1 MAESDQGHDFATITR
16 LISLPD
22 KQKLRE
28 SDVRNYL
35 IVVHQIQ
42 EPTKDQIKAQTEAL
56 ETCYASIR
64 QSFVEE
70 VRATMVEHALE
81 LGLDINSYE
90 DLTRLMTGSR
100 PLTIDVLR
108 KIFEATTTIFY
119 KDDLK
124 HTLAKIGRGIL
135 DKKKIEH
142 EGLTDDDFNVFFR
155 DHFSGCRSFVKKDR
169 GQQKIGLTMRKHQ
182 NHVVPPTKSE
192 KDELNFVFTYQNIQ
206 NFEALAE
213 YDPEA
218 QRILQERGVS
228 FTAPAAGIIKPE
240 PSAEASS
247 QCRSSVAPGPVI
259 PSSQAPS
266 LSGVIS
272 CTAAGVPKNIVDQN
286 TDDSPCTEV
295 SLLNSTESDHVRMC
309 GFVSYFVIFSA
320 EALKPPSPPA
330 AGSLCHQD

>member
-142 EGLTDDDFNVFFR
+142 EGLTDEDFNVFFR
-155 DHFSGCRSFVKKDR
+155 DNFSGCRSFVKKDR
-169 GQQKIGLTMRKHQ
+169 TQQKIGLTMRRHQ
-182 NHVVPPTKSE
+182 KHVVPAIKSE
-192 KDELNFVFTYQNIQ
+192 KDEFNFIFTYQNIQ

-228 FTAPAAGIIKPE
+228 STAPAAGNIKSE
-240 PSAEASS
+240 HSAVPS
-247 QCRSSVAPGPVI
+247 QCRSVVASGPVI

-272 CTAAGVPKNIVDQN
+272 CTAASVPKNIVDQN